1 MRCTAMPARRH
12 CGTRALALA
21 CAAALA
27 PAAAVPVVAAQAD
40 SAAAVPDTMPR
51 SALRALY
58 ERTWDALMRQDP
70 EFASQVG
77 DLRFQRQW
85 RDRSPAGTDR
95 LRELMRGTLAA
106 LAGIDRDGLDAR
118 ARVDYDV
125 LEDFAGTIAA
135 APAGEHVSVLSSY
148 GYTPISQMGGVHQSI
163 ASTLEDMPR
172 RAVEDYEDILARLRG
187 VAAPIDGTIETLRS
201 ELAAGVVLP
210 AAAFADVPR
219 QVRAVGTED
228 PAESPLLEAFRDIPA
243 AIPAA
248 QRTRLEGDAAAAYRE
263 VALPA
268 LRRLL
273 AFLEEEYGPATRESI
288 ALGDLDGGDDWYAYK
303 VRAFTTTDMT
313 PEEIHELGLREVARI
328 RAEMEAVIEQTGFD
342 GTFAEFAEFLRTD
355 PRFYFE
361 TADDLVAEYRNI
373 AKRAD
378 PGLVPLF
385 GTLPR
390 LPYGVREIPAY
401 SAPTNTTAY
410 YSSGAHAAGRPAWY
424 YVNTYNLPAR
434 PKWEMEALSLHEAVP
449 GHHLQISLAQELEGV
464 PELRRHVPYNA
475 FVEGWALYAE
485 TLGYDMGFYEDP
497 YSRYGQLSYQMWRA
511 VRLVVDTGM
520 HAFGWSRQQ
529 AIDFFAENS
538 GKPEHDITVEID
550 RYIVWPGQALGY
562 MIGKLK
568 IDELRRRAEERLGED
583 FDVRV
588 FHDRV
593 LENGAVPL
601 SVLERHIDA
610 WLDEAGAPTG

>member
-1 MRCTAMPARRH
+1 
-12 CGTRALALA
+12 
-21 CAAALA
+21 
-27 PAAAVPVVAAQAD
+27 
-40 SAAAVPDTMPR
+40 
-51 SALRALY
+51 
-58 ERTWDALMRQDP
+58 
-70 EFASQVG
+70 
-77 DLRFQRQW
+77 
-85 RDRSPAGTDR
+85 
-95 LRELMRGTLAA
+95 
-106 LAGIDRDGLDAR
+106 
-118 ARVDYDV
+118 
-125 LEDFAGTIAA
+125 
-135 APAGEHVSVLSSY
+135 
-148 GYTPISQMGGVHQSI
+148 
-163 ASTLEDMPR
+163 
-172 RAVEDYEDILARLRG
+172 
-187 VAAPIDGTIETLRS
+187 
-201 ELAAGVVLP
+201 
-210 AAAFADVPR
+210 
-219 QVRAVGTED
+219 
-228 PAESPLLEAFRDIPA
+228 
-243 AIPAA
+243 
-248 QRTRLEGDAAAAYRE
+248 
-263 VALPA
+263 
-268 LRRLL
+268 
-273 AFLEEEYGPATRESI
+273 
-288 ALGDLDGGDDWYAYK
+288 
-303 VRAFTTTDMT
+303 MT
-313 PEEIHELGLREVARI
+313 PEEIHELGLREVERI

-342 GTFAEFAEFLRTD
+342 GTFSEFAEFLRTD
-355 PRFYFE
+355 RRFYFE

-434 PKWEMEALSLHEAVP
+434 PSWEMEALSLHEAVP

-568 IDELRRRAEERLGED
+568 IEELRRRAEARLGDD
-583 FDVRV
+583 FDIRA

-610 WLDEAGAPTG
+610 WLDAAATPTD

>member
-1 MRCTAMPARRH
+1 MRSMPTPPRGRRRL
-12 CGTRALALA
+12 RALAFA
-21 CAAALA
+21 CAAALM
-27 PAAAVPVVAAQAD
+27 PAGAVAEAAAQAD
-40 SAAAVPDTMPR
+40 PPLAAPDTGPEASLR
-51 SALRALY
+51 SLY
-58 ERTWDALMRQDP
+58 ERTWDALMRLDP

-95 LRELMRGTLAA
+95 LRELMRGTVAA
-106 LAGIDRDGLDAR
+106 LGEIDRSGLDAR
-118 ARVDYDV
+118 TRVDYDV
-125 LEDFAGTIAA
+125 LEDFARTIAE

-172 RAVEDYEDILARLRG
+172 RSVDDYEDIVARLRG
-187 VAAPIDGTIETLRS
+187 VAAPIDGTIASLRS
-201 ELAAGVVLP
+201 ELEAGVVLP
-210 AAAFADVPR
+210 SATFADIPR
-219 QVRAVGTED
+219 QVRAIGTDD

-248 QRTRLEGDAAAAYRE
+248 EQTRLEREAEAAYRE

-273 AFLEEEYGPATRESI
+273 AFLEEDYGPATRESI

-313 PEEIHELGLREVARI
+313 AEEIHELGLREVARI
-328 RAEMEAVIEQTGFD
+328 RAEMATVIEETGFD

-355 PRFYFE
+355 PRFYYE

-390 LPYGVREIPAY
+390 MPYGVREIPAY

-434 PKWEMEALSLHEAVP
+434 PRWEMEALSLHEAVP

-550 RYIVWPGQALGY
+550 RYIAWPGQALGY

-568 IDELRRRAEERLGED
+568 IEELRRRAEDRLGDD
-583 FDVRV
+583 FDVRA

-601 SVLERHIDA
+601 NVLERHIDA
-610 WLDEAGAPTG
+610 WLEAAGGPAD